1 MIEFSV
7 VATSPNLERRF
18 QLNRQN
24 RWVLLMVAALLLGC
38 GAGTTEPDTALLE
51 QTDVFVAGQD
61 GIAEYRIPVLVTS
74 TQGTLLA
81 FCDARVERPGD
92 PANNI
97 DLVMKRSFDQG
108 RTWEPLRVL
117 LDVGDGA
124 TADSCGLVD
133 RQTGTIWVFTVY
145 CPAGIG
151 SGNAAPGLSGAT
163 IMYWAIKSEDDG
175 ETWSEPIDITSMIK
189 KPEWR
194 AGSPG
199 PGKGIQTRSGRLII
213 PKYFTREKDDV
224 ISHVVYSDDHGKSWK
239 TGGEARGQAGTN
251 ECQLAELGDGT
262 LLLNMRGVAGNH
274 RKIARSRDGGMT
286 WSEVVED
293 PALIEP
299 RCQAS
304 LSHFTDRVSHDKD
317 RLLFSNP
324 ASTERENMTVRLSY
338 DGGQTWPVAKQLY
351 GGPTAYSCLTIL
363 PDLTA
368 GCLYERG
375 DEGPL
380 VSNEQY
386 SNYQKITFARFNLEW
401 LTDGKDTILHKD
413 NNQ

>member
-1 MIEFSV
+1 M
-7 VATSPNLERRF
+7 AG
-18 QLNRQN
+18 
-24 RWVLLMVAALLLGC
+24 ALLLDC
-38 GAGTTEPDTALLE
+38 GADTPGPETALFE

-61 GIAEYRIPVLVTS
+61 GIAEYRIPVLLTS
-74 TQGTLLA
+74 TKGTLLA

-145 CPAGIG
+145 FPSGIG
-151 SGNAAPGLSGAT
+151 SGNAAAGLSGAT
-163 IMYWAIKSEDDG
+163 AMYWAIKSEDDG
-175 ETWSEPIDITSMIK
+175 ETWSEPIDLTSMIK
-189 KPEWR
+189 QPDWR

-213 PKYFTREKDDV
+213 PKYFMRSEDDV
-224 ISHVVYSDDHGKSWK
+224 ISYVVYSDDHGKSWK
-239 TGGEARGQAGTN
+239 RGGAAKGQHQTN
-251 ECQLAELGDGT
+251 ECQVAELSDGT
-262 LLLNMRGVAGNH
+262 LLLNMRGVTGNL
-274 RKIARSRDGGMT
+274 RKIARSRDGGLT
-286 WSEVVED
+286 WTEMVED

-299 RCQAS
+299 RCQGS
-304 LSHFTDRVSHDKD
+304 LSHFTDRISHDKD

-324 ASTERENMTVRLSY
+324 ASAKRENMTVRLSY
-338 DGGQTWPVAKQLY
+338 DGGRTWPVAKQLNA
-351 GGPTAYSCLTIL
+351 GPSAYSCLTVL

-368 GCLYERG
+368 GCLYERS

-380 VSNEQY
+380 VSNERY

-401 LTDGKDTILHKD
+401 LTDGKDTILPTD
-413 NNQ
+413 SSP